1 MYMIKKA
8 LHCKNSFQDKA
19 FRLHSKDDCIKILR
33 HEWLLSSERSK
44 TSQIVGKIT
53 FADRMTQVLQSF
65 ILRAR
70 RSALLIGDP
79 SIKEILGR
87 FFSKYHSLQTQ
98 DFFVRMNSE
107 GCFNNTF
114 K

>member
-1 MYMIKKA
+1 MVI
-8 LHCKNSFQDKA
+8 
-19 FRLHSKDDCIKILR
+19 ILR
-33 HEWLLSSERSK
+33 TLENFSN
-44 TSQIVGKIT
+44 TQIVGKIT